1 MQGAKAVTVLQGI
14 SHEVHRPF
22 GVGSGRHAH
31 RLLDPLGQAPLGS
44 PGQIELHGLIDTGHA
59 FVVPPLAQQT
69 QVVGAQP
76 NTPSGAGAPP
86 RRSAPP
92 SLPDP

>member
-1 MQGAKAVTVLQGI
+1 MQGAKAATVIQGI

-22 GVGSGRHAH
+22 GVGSGRHAQ

-69 QVVGAQP
+69 QAVVAQP